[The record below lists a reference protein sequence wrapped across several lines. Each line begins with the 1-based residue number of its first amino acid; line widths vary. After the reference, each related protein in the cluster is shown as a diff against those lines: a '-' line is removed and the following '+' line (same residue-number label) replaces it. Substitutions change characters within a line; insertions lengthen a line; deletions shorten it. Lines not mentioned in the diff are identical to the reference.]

1 MKRKG
6 AASGLSGT
14 DAKNILFCYEENKVF
29 CFLLHSKMFGKP
41 SAVNLTEKRTIFMH
55 SSCCLHWLV
64 TILSKI
70 NLKNTI
76 K

>member
-1 MKRKG
+1 MKREG

-14 DAKNILFCYEENKVF
+14 DAKNILLYDKENKVF

-41 SAVNLTEKRTIFMH
+41 SAVKLTQKRTIFTH